1 MWAGSFERPQEFRRE
16 QEAQR
21 AQGSD
26 PLKKAVDFIRHLAG
40 WD

>member
-16 QEAQR
+16 QEAQQ

-26 PLKKAVDFIRHLAG
+26 PLKKEADIIRHLAG
-40 WD
+40 LD